1 MRKIRLAVKNEY
13 LATKNQIEISNSD
26 FDYLVKVMR
35 VKIDDKIEI
44 FNGKNGDFLAKIV
57 KIDRKSVIL
66 EVLQQIKEQENLNN
80 ICLAFAPVKNVKPQF
95 IAQKAVELNVS
106 RLLPIITKHTVVKSV
121 NHEKLIANIKEA
133 CEQCERN
140 SVPILSEIVRLETL
154 LKSPEI
160 QNKILILCDES
171 GNGEKASKILPK
183 ILSNRNN
190 KEVIIF
196 IGPEGGFS
204 KEEFEIFYELENLT
218 SISLGKNILRADTA
232 IISSLTLINE
242 YIF

>member
-1 MRKIRLAVKNEY
+1 MRKIRLLIKIDKIEPKNHVFIN
-13 LATKNQIEISNSD
+13 NQDS
-26 FDYLVKVMR
+26 DYLIKVMR
-35 VKIDDKIEI
+35 VKINDEIEI
-44 FNGKNGDFLAKIV
+44 FNGQSGDFLSKII
-57 KIDRKSVIL
+57 KITKKEVTL
-66 EVLQQIKEQENLNN
+66 EVLQKIKEQEPQGN

-95 IAQKAVELNVS
+95 IAQKSVELNVA
-106 RLLPIITKHTVVKSV
+106 RLLPIITNHSV
-121 NHEKLIANIKEA
+121 IDSINHEKLEISIKEA

-140 SVPILSEIVRLETL
+140 SVPTLSPIIKLETL

-160 QNKILILCDES
+160 NEKILILCDES
-171 GNGEKASKILPK
+171 GKGQKASEILPK

-204 KEEFEIFYELENLT
+204 KEEFDRFYELRNLT

-232 IISSLTLINE
+232 VISALSLVNE
-242 YIF
+242 YI